1 MSGSEGE
8 KYKTT
13 IESVDPKTT
22 HKMRFIVKAVDK
34 GWSVRKRNGSYIFSK
49 KHEGRKEVFNDMY
62 LDNFIDEML

>member
-1 MSGSEGE
+1 MSGPEGE

-13 IESVDPKTT
+13 IESIDPKKR
-22 HKMRFIVKAVDK
+22 HKMLFIVNAVDK

>member
-1 MSGSEGE
+1 MSGPEGE
-8 KYKTT
+8 KYKTVV
-13 IESVDPKTT
+13 EQVDPKTT

>member
-8 KYKTT
+8 KYKTVV
-13 IESVDPKTT
+13 EQVDPKTT